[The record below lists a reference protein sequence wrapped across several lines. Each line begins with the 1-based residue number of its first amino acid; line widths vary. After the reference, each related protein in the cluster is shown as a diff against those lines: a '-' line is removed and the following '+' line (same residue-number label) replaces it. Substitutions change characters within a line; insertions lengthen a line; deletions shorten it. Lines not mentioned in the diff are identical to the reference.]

1 MFGMLGDLTDGA
13 DAYSN
18 EKSVVGSLVTHKVPS
33 FFFFFFLFSLFSFG
47 TPMPASVTCEALAY
61 PLNLFLSDV

>member
-33 FFFFFFLFSLFSFG
+33 FFFFFFSLFSFG

-61 PLNLFLSDV
+61 PLNLFLTVS